1 MKSILLFLLLS
12 LGAASFAQDTVMKF
26 QSSTVNLNPR
36 GENTKTSEVSPVIV
50 TVDMQSKQWTI
61 KTDNVKI
68 KELFRDKMTQPI
80 TQVMGEVG
88 EEFSLTIDQ
97 NIFAH
102 FYLDDR
108 NMIMFTRNDIHP
120 MRWGLMLND
129 VSNAK

>member
-1 MKSILLFLLLS
+1 MKSFFLFLFLS
-12 LGAASFAQDTVMKF
+12 IGAAGFAQDTVMKF
-26 QSSTVNLNPR
+26 QSSTVNLNLR
-36 GENTKTSEVSPVIV
+36 GENSKTNEPSPVIV
-50 TVDMQSKQWTI
+50 TVDMKSKQLTI
-61 KTDNVKI
+61 NTENAKI

-120 MRWGLMLND
+120 MKWGLMLND